1 MSAWVLSRAFVV
13 EAFRGRLFLIAMGL
27 AVLFVGASFVMGPL
41 SLGTGDKITRD
52 MGLAAVLLTGTITL
66 FTGCVHLVTREID
79 RKAIYILITRP
90 VRRADYVLGKFGGM
104 VLVGW
109 GALMTA
115 LIVLVVALG
124 LRGGTLD
131 MAMGQAVLLSALE
144 LVVLAAVATFFA
156 SVAGPVAAM
165 LYGFGA
171 FLAGHTM
178 SDILAA
184 SAGSTTGI
192 SSVLLKALGWVI
204 PDLSR
209 FDMRLHAVHGV
220 TIPAGE
226 IGWAALYAL
235 LYSAALLCLASAVFA
250 RREFR

>member
-1 MSAWVLSRAFVV
+1 MLSGDQVPSARITVVDDDPDTLALLNHILGARYSVDIYRDGNEALEWILNAEPPDLILSDIMMPGMD
-13 EAFRGRLFLIAMGL
+13 GR
-27 AVLFVGASFVMGPL
+27 
-41 SLGTGDKITRD
+41 
-52 MGLAAVLLTGTITL
+52 TL
-66 FTGCVHLVTREID
+66 CKKLRLRWQQSELP
-79 RKAIYILITRP
+79 IL
-90 VRRADYVLGKFGGM
+90 
-104 VLVGW
+104 
-109 GALMTA
+109 
-115 LIVLVVALG
+115 
-124 LRGGTLD
+124 
-131 MAMGQAVLLSALE
+131 LLSALE